1 MIALYSKEIQYR
13 TNKHKAKP
21 TAVRRFCGVV
31 KIKMYLYI
39 QFQHHRAVVTAVNVV
54 AYTGAFYFICDGI

>member
-1 MIALYSKEIQYR
+1 MIALSVKEIQYR
-13 TNKHKAKP
+13 INKHKTKP

-39 QFQHHRAVVTAVNVV
+39 QFQCHRAVVAAVNVI
-54 AYTGAFYFICDGI
+54 AYTGAFYFIGNGI